1 MQQRVCQHGTT
12 RDLAAVLVCDLSGS
26 NVTVAAGPIVLP
38 NQTVV
43 LIILSVSI
51 INVALCPFGKR
62 QSSKMQQQRWLIHF
76 LLRSMRMVTV

>member
-26 NVTVAAGPIVLP
+26 NAVAAGPIVLP

-51 INVALCPFGKR
+51 INMALCPFGKR